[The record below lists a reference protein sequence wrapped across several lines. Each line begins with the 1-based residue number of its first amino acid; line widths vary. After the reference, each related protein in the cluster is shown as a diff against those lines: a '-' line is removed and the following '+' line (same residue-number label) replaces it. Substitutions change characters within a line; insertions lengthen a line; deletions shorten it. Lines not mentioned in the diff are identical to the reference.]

1 MNLTMKLRI
10 ALAIV
15 ILAFALGKSGELA
28 AQTLQFCEN
37 VSGTGE
43 SVNPSTLFNI
53 DQKGGSLK
61 MLTTLPYRLGSTQV
75 IYDIYRVDPTGE
87 EKYDNTIYQDSD
99 AEWTWFW
106 KEVTFYSAGRYNV
119 YVYDRDRNFLTS
131 GQVRIQY
138 Y

>member
-1 MNLTMKLRI
+1 MKLRI
-10 ALAIV
+10 ALAV
-15 ILAFALGKSGELA
+15 VVLAFALGKTGELA
-28 AQTLQFCEN
+28 AQSLQFCEN
-37 VSGTGE
+37 VSGAGE
-43 SVNPSTLFNI
+43 SINPSTLFNI

-61 MLTTLPYRLGSTQV
+61 MLITLPYRLRSTQV

>member
-1 MNLTMKLRI
+1 MNLTMKLKI
-10 ALAIV
+10 ALV
-15 ILAFALGKSGELA
+15 IAVLAFALGKSRELS

-37 VSGTGE
+37 VSSTGE
-43 SVNPSTLFNI
+43 AISSSTLFNI

-61 MLTTLPYRLGSTQV
+61 MLTVLPYRLGSTQV
-75 IYDIYRVDPTGE
+75 IYDIYKVDPTGE

-106 KEVTFYSAGRYNV
+106 KEVTFYSAGRFNV

>member
-1 MNLTMKLRI
+1 MNLTMKIRI

-61 MLTTLPYRLGSTQV
+61 MLTSLPYRLGSTQV